1 MAAIEIVDEGM
12 YDHVRF
18 QLYID
23 GSRCAAITKAPKCP
37 VQFVWQVHGPQ
48 YWPAAKELLQGLLEL
63 SVIADNLT
71 GEKQ

>member
-1 MAAIEIVDEGM
+1 MATVEIVDEGM
-12 YDHVRF
+12 YDQVRY

-23 GSRCAAITKAPKCP
+23 GSRCAALTKTPKGP

-63 SVIADNLT
+63 SVIADQLT
-71 GEKQ
+71 GDK